1 MRARTKPLSRG
12 LAGHW
17 WRWLRGSRSAPPQL
31 VLLDHGAH
39 VVLPERL
46 RRSYC
51 QLWTAFVTGD
61 DAGAQMVSQQRSCIV
76 VRN

>member
-1 MRARTKPLSRG
+1 M
-12 LAGHW
+12 
-17 WRWLRGSRSAPPQL
+17 
-31 VLLDHGAH
+31 LLDHGAH

-61 DAGAQMVSQQRSCIV
+61 DAGAEMVRLTASMV
-76 VRN
+76 